1 MVKPLIRRIL
11 LVMVTAVLGMFII
24 SYNHGPSAVETQ
36 KAVETTKIP
45 VTTEVPVVEESTTE
59 VVEETTEIVEET
71 TTEVAKTTE
80 PTTEVKVE
88 TTKEHIVTT
97 TKKVSIK
104 KPESSW
110 NGVKLNAYNG
120 MIEGPSGT
128 ETYYNL
134 DMSGVIR
141 IMKNHGYDYE
151 YSVRED
157 GVKLYGGYVMVAANL
172 NLRPRGTIIE
182 TSLGTGIVC
191 DTGDFAYSNPT
202 QLDIAVNW

>member
-1 MVKPLIRRIL
+1 MDKPLIRRVL
-11 LVMVTAVLGMFII
+11 LITVSTLLGIYVVSNGSTLNVVGEAI
-24 SYNHGPSAVETQ
+24 EPVKLTE
-36 KAVETTKIP
+36 IP
-45 VTTEVPVVEESTTE
+45 VTTEVPIVEES
-59 VVEETTEIVEET
+59 TTEIVEET
-71 TTEVAKTTE
+71 TEVVTTTK
-80 PTTEVKVE
+80 PTTEVETKVE
-88 TTKEHIVTT
+88 TTKKHVTT
-97 TKKVSIK
+97 TKSVSTK
-104 KPESSW
+104 KPENSW

-191 DTGDFAYSNPT
+191 DTGDFAYRNPT